1 MKNLALIIQQD
12 YKVGLI
18 RTAPGF
24 NPRRIGKDDMA
35 FIKLEKTIN
44 LAFSNLIS
52 AACLPTCDNMFD
64 FKFKNGTG
72 TRIGIQLC

>member
-1 MKNLALIIQQD
+1 MKHLALITQQD

-18 RTAPGF
+18 KTAPGF
-24 NPRRIGKDDMA
+24 NPRRIGKDDFA
-35 FIKLEKTIN
+35 FLKLERTID
-44 LAFSNLIS
+44 LTFSEHVS
-52 AACLPTCDNMFD
+52 AACLPTCDDMFD